1 MEDLVDRIIE
11 CDFEHISFKEFP
23 LNEKFGLIV
32 WKRNVKYEFLLN
44 LKENSQNLICIG
56 SGALNPPD
64 LETFKQKP
72 RFNRHSW
79 KFSQSTLF
87 YNDPTRYLNDSI
99 LGGWCI
105 GESDNWYLEEIK
117 KIIVKITEYLKI
129 KNENILFYGSSLGG
143 FNSIQLGTLIRNSKV
158 LADVPQLTLENANYV
173 RYIMPKLFPN
183 TTNEEIKDR
192 YNYRLNILDLIKR
205 EKYIPNAIMIFDAG
219 EVDIKEH
226 YIHFFSQ
233 LNDLTEAENSN
244 RIKII
249 INPINEHHF
258 LSMEESLEVIQQA
271 CDNDLMCFGDEIH
284 LSKLY
289 STLKKHERT
298 IEAKNQEIQK
308 LKDTHQNNINTK
320 NQEIQNLK
328 DTHQNDINTKNQ
340 EIANLKAKNSELE
353 QKFKEISNS
362 TIWRLTKPLRNI
374 LDFFKK

>member
-1 MEDLVDRIIE
+1 MNELVDTIIE
-11 CDFEHISFKEFP
+11 CDFEHLGFNEFP
-23 LNEKFGLIV
+23 INEKFGIIV
-32 WKRNVKYEFLLN
+32 WKSNIKYEFLLN

-64 LETFKQKP
+64 LETFRQKP

-79 KFSQSTLF
+79 KFSESTLF

-105 GESDNWYLEEIK
+105 GEPDNWYLEEIK
-117 KIIVKITEYLKI
+117 EIIVKITEYLNI

-143 FNSIQLGTLIRNSKV
+143 FNSIQLGTLVRNSKV

-173 RYIMPKLFPN
+173 RYIMPILFPDL
-183 TTNEEIKDR
+183 TNEEIKYRFD
-192 YNYRLNILDLIKR
+192 YRLNILDLIKR

-226 YIHFFSQ
+226 YTHFFSQ
-233 LNDLTEAENSN
+233 LNGLTDAENSN

-249 INPINEHHF
+249 INPLNEHHF
-258 LSMEESLEVIQQA
+258 MSMEETLTVIQQA

-289 STLKKHERT
+289 STLKEHEMT
-298 IEAKNQEIQK
+298 IEA
-308 LKDTHQNNINTK
+308 K

-328 DTHQNDINTKNQ
+328 DTHQNEIDAKNQ
-340 EIANLKAKNSELE
+340 EIENLKNQKNAEIANLKAKNSELE
-353 QKFKEISNS
+353 QKFNEISNS
-362 TIWRLTKPLRNI
+362 TIWRLTKPLRKLLN
-374 LDFFKK
+374 LLKNK